1 MTNIAVD
8 DIAAPASSPRWKWL
22 PPVGTWKYHALLLI
36 VGVLVL
42 GPLGGVTAA
51 YMAFSLGFTVGS
63 QVLSGIL
70 GSLVTLGYGAEGK
83 HGANLIQTTAAS
95 VAGMGAMAALIQ
107 AIVWLGLPHPPVLA
121 LMLYVMCIGMF
132 GAGVGMLYTPLL
144 VDRLQLTFPSGL
156 AVANILRALTDPV
169 LLKRAL
175 GRLAGGTLIGF
186 VGAIAGNTVAMLDA
200 LDISMSTFGAGMVVG
215 SRIAVPALVASL
227 LFTALVPV
235 FVSAGWL
242 VPGDPYRKIAFL
254 IAVGGMMGA
263 SALDVV
269 MLLIEGVRRWR
280 SLRGVRQEAAATQ
293 PMDNAMRPMRLWAWT
308 VAWAAATLVVGIV
321 LLHQPAGYLVFAI
334 VMVFVFALVNGIM
347 GGISDFNPISAA
359 AIVSL
364 LLMVTMGLRDPM
376 VGMLAS
382 VVIFVGLGVA
392 GDMQQDRSTGWRL
405 GTSRLLQFRYQTA
418 GLVVGAVAMVGFAQ
432 LFLTAYP
439 VLKLDQTVMSAAA
452 QPKQWT
458 SAATYKLVGIL
469 RSLSNIGTKQLF
481 AIVIGVAAGFAMQS
495 LRRWL
500 PTRAG
505 YLRLRS
511 GRHGATTGWVLDA
524 VILPSP
530 YAFFFGGFV
539 NITTTAWFAGGGI
552 LASFLNWRAE
562 RRPRTADAAL
572 PSDMGTVALIGGGL
586 IAGESLAALA
596 LAIVQIATML

>member
-8 DIAAPASSPRWKWL
+8 DIAAPASGPRWNWL

-121 LMLYVMCIGMF
+121 LMLYVLCIGMF

-156 AVANILRALTDPV
+156 AVANILRALADPV

-280 SLRGVRQEAAATQ
+280 SLRGVRQEAAAAQ
-293 PMDNAMRPMRLWAWT
+293 PHGHAMRPMRLWAWT

-321 LLHQPAGYLVFAI
+321 LLHQPAGYLAFAI
-334 VMVFVFALVNGIM
+334 AMVFVFALVNGIM
-347 GGISDFNPISAA
+347 NGISDFNPISAA

-469 RSLSNIGTKQLF
+469 RSLSSIGTKQLF
-481 AIVIGVAAGFAMQS
+481 AIVIGVAAGLAMQS

-562 RRPRTADAAL
+562 RRPRAADAAL
-572 PSDMGTVALIGGGL
+572 PSDMGTVALVGGGL